1 MHRIPSER
9 GTDISCCQEL
19 GSSLNAWLIVRPNAQ
34 TRANLNFFM
43 RLTPLTLALVA
54 LPAMVKEKG
63 PSMTPGPSVN
73 ERKQKDRL
81 AVVSRKSDQVF

>member
-1 MHRIPSER
+1 
-9 GTDISCCQEL
+9 
-19 GSSLNAWLIVRPNAQ
+19 
-34 TRANLNFFM
+34 M